1 MYRRTYL
8 ATAGVV
14 LSVFFAGCT
23 IDDEVNEGVDE
34 VNERVIDN
42 EGVIEC
48 EEQYIRN
55 EIVGEGRTVNTKGG
69 PNFNNAESR
78 NDGTFIEL
86 ETAIGHTGEQGDTAD
101 GVVTAQ
107 YLVTEDTVYRT
118 EGRTPDGDPRDGTTV
133 DC

>member
-14 LSVFFAGCT
+14 LSGFLTGCT
-23 IDDEVNEGVDE
+23 FGGDGVE
-34 VNERVIDN
+34 SEIKER
-42 EGVIEC
+42 VIEC

-55 EIVGEGRTVNTKGG
+55 EIVREGRTVDTKGG
-69 PNFNNAESR
+69 PNVNNAESR